1 MDIVLLLPVDPVGP
15 RALPVQGERVREGH
29 KKIHVRVKDHSDAR
43 KRTEIFFF
51 KYEDGN
57 VILKKSD

>member
-29 KKIHVRVKDHSDAR
+29 KKIHVRVEDHSDAR
-43 KRTEIFFF
+43 KSSEMIFF
-51 KYEDGN
+51 KYEDEN
-57 VILKKSD
+57 MF